1 MAEVRIVIP
10 TFDYRLNK
18 NSPERYYETKYG
30 KSGGYK
36 QVLNTFEMYTR
47 AELNHKGIKFARPE
61 YLDVA
66 LYVYRPNTLHEA
78 QNYGDEMWDIV
89 KRALG
94 IEDRHFSTHAYPVDP
109 TGPDDKEFYPHFELI
124 LKGD

>member
-1 MAEVRIVIP
+1 MPEIRIVIP

-18 NSPERYYETKYG
+18 NTDEKLSRIIYG
-30 KSGGYK
+30 KSSGYK
-36 QVLNTFEMYTR
+36 QVLGSFAMLIR
-47 AELNHKGIKFARPE
+47 AELNHKGIKFKRPE
-61 YLDVA
+61 YLDVT
-66 LYVYRPNTLHEA
+66 LYVYRPNKLHEA
-78 QNYGDEMWDIV
+78 QNYGDEFWDIV

-94 IEDRHFSTHAYPVDP
+94 IEDRHFSTHTFPVDP